1 MLGGMTKKQSAPMVS
16 SLTLNQT
23 HGLLHKLLDR
33 ITELEDRFNQ
43 HSENFQS
50 PLQWWAWKCSVASK
64 LGDGKH
70 PETGK
75 EYGNYRWIFVTI

>member
-50 PLQWWAWKCSVASK
+50 PLQ
-64 LGDGKH
+64 
-70 PETGK
+70 
-75 EYGNYRWIFVTI
+75 

>member
-23 HGLLHKLLDR
+23 HGQIHKLLDR

-43 HSENFQS
+43 HSENFQPPS
-50 PLQWWAWKCSVASK
+50 SDGPGSAPSRPSWAMANILKQAKSTVIIDEYLLQ
-64 LGDGKH
+64 
-70 PETGK
+70 
-75 EYGNYRWIFVTI
+75 